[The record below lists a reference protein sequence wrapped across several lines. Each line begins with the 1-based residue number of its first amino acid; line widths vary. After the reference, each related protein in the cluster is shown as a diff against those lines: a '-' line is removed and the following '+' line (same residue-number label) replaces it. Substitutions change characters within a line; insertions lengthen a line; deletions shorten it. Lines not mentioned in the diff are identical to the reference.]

1 MLIEELKRRNYDPD
15 PVRQW
20 KLSQDKNAVLE
31 QDAEQDADQQDADED
46 ASAVVETK
54 AADFDY
60 LLDMP
65 MRSLT
70 YERKEDLL
78 KKKEAKMNEY
88 EILRTKTPAG
98 LWREDLDHF
107 LVVLQEV
114 EDAEVE
120 EKPKKASKMPMLKQK
135 KKQLVAEVL
144 PSPKGSKPL
153 QPPNGTIIHSC
164 LIRLFAGRRI
174 LPVID
179 AELRKKVEQANKAKD
194 ARAKKAMKSPE
205 ITVEKDE
212 FDMGEA
218 SNRSLSGKLGLD
230 SPVKGAGKK
239 KACNKKG
246 DSMKQTKL
254 SFAAAKKKDQRED
267 SADES
272 EKDEFDLMLDSVP
285 LRFTIQFI
293 SSLFQYFY
301 Y

>member
-31 QDAEQDADQQDADED
+31 QDAEQDADQQDADDD
-46 ASAVVETK
+46 ASVVVETK

-218 SNRSLSGKLGLD
+218 SNRSLSEKLGQ
-230 SPVKGAGKK
+230 K
-239 KACNKKG
+239 KASNKKG
-246 DSMKQTKL
+246 ELMKQTKL
-254 SFAAAKKKDQRED
+254 TFGAAKKKDQRED

-272 EKDEFDLMLDSVP
+272 EKDEFDLMLDSAP